1 MSRGQKK
8 PCTALCNHYRAYYN
22 WKFIIVSY
30 LGGGCLF
37 MESKAVML
45 PTRPQQ
51 DGSCLITFT
60 SENGFEK
67 GSYWKYG

>member
-22 WKFIIVSY
+22 WKFRIVSY
-30 LGGGCLF
+30 LGGCLF

-45 PTRPQQ
+45 PT
-51 DGSCLITFT
+51 F
-60 SENGFEK
+60 
-67 GSYWKYG
+67 